1 MVLLPYLTKTGCL
14 ILSLVKSLPREKLTV
29 YIDNYFT
36 LIPLF
41 KELRDLN
48 YRAVSTTRPYAS
60 FPTSLITL
68 KEKYLSKLE

>member
-14 ILSLVKSLPREKLTV
+14 IQSLVKTLPREKLIV

-48 YRAVSTTRPYAS
+48 YGAVSTVRPYVK
-60 FPTSLITL
+60 FPDGLITL
-68 KEKYLSKLE
+68 KEK